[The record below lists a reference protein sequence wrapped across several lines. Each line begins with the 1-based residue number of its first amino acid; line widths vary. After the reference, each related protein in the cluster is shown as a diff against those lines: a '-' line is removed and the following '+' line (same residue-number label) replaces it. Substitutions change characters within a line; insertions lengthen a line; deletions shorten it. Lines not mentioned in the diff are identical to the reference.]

1 MRDALAA
8 PAPCTPRSRDF
19 SRLTTLRAVPAARG
33 GGTGRAGPSGA
44 LGRLFR
50 RTLARGLLG
59 RPFHRAPGPPVGQ

>member
-1 MRDALAA
+1 MPRRARVSGALHV
-8 PAPCTPRSRDF
+8 PEQGF
-19 SRLTTLRAVPAARG
+19 SRLTTMRAVPAARG

-50 RTLARGLLG
+50 RTLARSLLG